1 MAESRVA
8 NGFSREK
15 LGVLLVFFYWRKT
28 SSGMVT
34 ASLLMFLVVTSLPYL
49 LLMYKYLLVCLGWIM
64 KATCCLLRYDPK
76 LMFEVVNLNMPCF
89 YYEIFHNHA
98 NSCICCVYSH
108 LIGGLT
114 GGS

>member
-1 MAESRVA
+1 MERGPGEV
-8 NGFSREK
+8 
-15 LGVLLVFFYWRKT
+15 LGVRGRSLESCWFFLLEKNFPRYGYCRLIDV
-28 SSGMVT
+28 
-34 ASLLMFLVVTSLPYL
+34 LVVTSLPYL
-49 LLMYKYLLVCLGWIM
+49 LLMFEYLLVCLGWIM

-89 YYEIFHNHA
+89 YCEIFHNHA

>member
-8 NGFSREK
+8 GGFSREK
-15 LGVLLVFFYWRKT
+15 LGVMLVFCWRKT

-34 ASLLMFLVVTSLPYL
+34 AGLLMFLVVTSLPYL
-49 LLMYKYLLVCLGWIM
+49 LLMFEYLLVCLGWIM

-89 YYEIFHNHA
+89 YCEIFHNHA